1 MRLCSIASGS
11 SGNCIYVGS
20 DTTHLLV
27 DVGISG
33 KKTEAG
39 LKELDLSMRDIDGIF
54 ITHEHADHIAGLGV
68 LSRKYEIPIYATK
81 GTVEAIKSVSSL
93 GSIPEGLFHPVCAE
107 EKVIIKDLVCN
118 PMKISHDAAEPVA
131 YRIQH
136 GKKRVGIITD
146 LGNYNDYTVE
156 SLRGIDALLLEA
168 NHDVNMLQVG
178 PYPYYLKQRILGD
191 RGHLSNERAGQLL
204 CSLMDER
211 LQAVVLGHLS
221 KDNNLPEL
229 AYEAVRVEVTM
240 AHMREEEEGVGSK
253 RSWNASD
260 IPMCVAPR
268 SELSRI
274 IQIV

>member
-11 SGNCIYVGS
+11 SGNCIYAGS
-20 DTTHLLV
+20 DSTHILV

-33 KKTEAG
+33 KRTEAG
-39 LKELDLSMRDIDGIF
+39 LNRLDLSMKDIDGIF

-81 GTVEAIKSVSSL
+81 GTIEAIKKCSSV
-93 GSIPEGLFHPVCAE
+93 GEIPEDLFCPICAD
-107 EKVIIKDLVCN
+107 EKVMIKDIVCN

-131 YRIQH
+131 YRISY
-136 GKKRVGIITD
+136 GKKKVGIVTD

-156 SLRGIDALLLEA
+156 SLKGMDALLLEA
-168 NHDVNMLQVG
+168 NHDVRMLQVG

-204 CSLMDER
+204 SCLLHDK

-221 KDNNLPEL
+221 KENNLPEL

-240 AHMREEEEGVGSK
+240 ATAEDERLISF
-253 RSWNASD
+253 ND
-260 IPMCVAPR
+260 IPMQVAKR
-268 SELSRI
+268 SEISSVI
-274 IQIV
+274 HIA